1 MRSPAPMDSIGVTK
15 GAIVNTILFATDGS
29 PSAQKA
35 LGEAVE
41 LAKETGWGL
50 RVLTVW
56 QTPLVTGYGFAPAA
70 LVPELAHA
78 EKDHAT
84 KVAEAAVA
92 AAAEAGVEAT
102 AEIRNGLPAT
112 EICDAASED
121 GIRLVVIGAHG
132 WGAFKRVLF
141 GSVSNH
147 VLHDAPCPV
156 LVVRM
161 TESELGGAREEEVA
175 STVEP

>member
-1 MRSPAPMDSIGVTK
+1 M
-15 GAIVNTILFATDGS
+15 NTILFATDGS

-35 LGEAVE
+35 LGEAIE
-41 LAKETGWGL
+41 LAKETGWAL

-70 LVPELAHA
+70 LIPELADA

-84 KVAEAAVA
+84 KVAETAVA

-102 AEIRNGLPAT
+102 LEIRNGIPAT

-121 GIRLVVIGAHG
+121 DTRLVVMGAHG

-161 TESELGGAREEEVA
+161 TESELGGEHEQEAA
-175 STVEP
+175 PAVER